1 MKHTITVMI
10 EKRFGALDRVATLFS
25 GKGFS
30 IHSITIGETEFEDIA
45 RMTIVTSGD
54 DEVTE
59 QVVKQL
65 NKLIDTIGVADLTR
79 ENRVERELALISV
92 DCTSSNKAEVKD
104 ICKIFRG
111 NIVDINNTSM
121 TIEVTG
127 PPDKIDA
134 LVNVLLPLGIKE
146 VARTGT
152 VALKRG
158 EQQIIRK
165 KYA

>member
-30 IHSITIGETEFEDIA
+30 LHSITIGETEFDDIM

-54 DEVTE
+54 DKVTE

-65 NKLIDTIGVADLTR
+65 NKLIDTIGVSDLTK

-92 DCTSSNKAEVKD
+92 DCSTANKAEVKD

-111 NIVDINNTSM
+111 NIVDINNNS
-121 TIEVTG
+121 I
-127 PPDKIDA
+127 
-134 LVNVLLPLGIKE
+134 
-146 VARTGT
+146 T
-152 VALKRG
+152 VSCSC
-158 EQQIIRK
+158 
-165 KYA
+165 

>member
-25 GKGFS
+25 GKGFGL
-30 IHSITIGETEFEDIA
+30 HSITIGETEFEDIM
-45 RMTIVTSGD
+45 RMTIVISGD
-54 DEVTE
+54 DGVTE

-65 NKLIDTIGVADLTR
+65 NKLIDTISVDDLSQ
-79 ENRVERELALISV
+79 ENRVERELALITV
-92 DCTSSNKAEVKD
+92 DSSNTNKAEIKD

-111 NIVDINNTSM
+111 NVVDINNTSM

-134 LVNVLLPLGIKE
+134 LVNVLSPMGIKE

-158 EQQIIRK
+158 EQQIARK

>member
-1 MKHTITVMI
+1 MKHTITVLI
-10 EKRFGALDRVATLFS
+10 EKRFGALDRVANLFS

-30 IHSITIGETEFEDIA
+30 IHSITIGETEFEDVA

-54 DEVTE
+54 DKVKE

-65 NKLIDTIGVADLTR
+65 NKLIDTISVCDLTS
-79 ENRVERELALISV
+79 ENRVERELALIAV
-92 DCTSSNKAEVKD
+92 ETTEKNKAEIKD

-111 NIVDINNTSM
+111 NIVDINNNSM

-134 LVNVLLPLGIKE
+134 LVNVLVPLGIKE
-146 VARTGT
+146 IARTGT

>member
-10 EKRFGALDRVATLFS
+10 EKRFGALDRVANLFS

-30 IHSITIGETEFEDIA
+30 IHSITIGETEFEDVA

-54 DEVTE
+54 DKVTA

-65 NKLIDTIGVADLTR
+65 NKLIDTISVCDLTT

-92 DCTSSNKAEVKD
+92 ESRDNKAEIKD

-111 NIVDINNTSM
+111 NIVDINNISM

-134 LVNVLLPLGIKE
+134 LVNVLIPIGIRE
-146 VARTGT
+146 IARTGT

-158 EQQIIRK
+158 EQQVIRK
-165 KYA
+165 KYM